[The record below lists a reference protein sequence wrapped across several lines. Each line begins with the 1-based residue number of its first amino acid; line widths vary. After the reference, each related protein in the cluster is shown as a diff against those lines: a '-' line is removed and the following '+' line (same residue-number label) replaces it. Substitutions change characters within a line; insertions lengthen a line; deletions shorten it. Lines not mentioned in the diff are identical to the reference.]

1 MDNSDD
7 YFKSYE
13 KLDVH
18 RLMLSDNPRMTTYKN
33 AILNNKELF
42 LNKIVMDI
50 GAGTGILSIFCAQA
64 GAAKVYS
71 VEASKLSQLI
81 EKVVEEN
88 GYKNVVKVIA
98 HKLEDIKSEIDEK
111 VDIIVS
117 EWMGFYLVHEG
128 MLDTILKARDRYLKP
143 NGTLFPCIAKLYA
156 APCQVPDLF
165 EFWDNVYGVKMSCVG
180 KAIREEKLSKPEI
193 TLVNSKD
200 ILAEEK
206 ILAWIDLKT
215 ATSDD
220 LNIIGGQDLV
230 FPCTKS
236 GKFEGVC
243 IWFDVEFHD
252 DLILSTGP
260 NDSPTHWK
268 QTLITLPEN
277 SLIEQGEPIAFRIT
291 LNRNSNDMR
300 KYNLEL
306 VVLNPDETEHDL
318 PCNCHFTKCI
328 VAKEYIKN
336 HSQEI
341 DVNDG
346 F

>member
-1 MDNSDD
+1 M
-7 YFKSYE
+7 
-13 KLDVH
+13 
-18 RLMLSDNPRMTTYKN
+18 
-33 AILNNKELF
+33 
-42 LNKIVMDI
+42 
-50 GAGTGILSIFCAQA
+50 
-64 GAAKVYS
+64 
-71 VEASKLSQLI
+71 
-81 EKVVEEN
+81 
-88 GYKNVVKVIA
+88 
-98 HKLEDIKSEIDEK
+98 
-111 VDIIVS
+111 
-117 EWMGFYLVHEG
+117 
-128 MLDTILKARDRYLKP
+128 
-143 NGTLFPCIAKLYA
+143 
-156 APCQVPDLF
+156 
-165 EFWDNVYGVKMSCVG
+165 
-180 KAIREEKLSKPEI
+180 
-193 TLVNSKD
+193 
-200 ILAEEK
+200 AEEK